1 MLFDRLKIN
10 PFVIFRE
17 IKLLQIIILILSLVS
32 SMVVYLKKKKVQEQ
46 HFMTVHDCI
55 FFFLEDSNGWESFNI
70 ERCSFCRYSA
80 QFQIFELG

>member
-32 SMVVYLKKKKVQEQ
+32 SMVVYLKKKKGPGTT
-46 HFMTVHDCI
+46 FY
-55 FFFLEDSNGWESFNI
+55 DST
-70 ERCSFCRYSA
+70 
-80 QFQIFELG
+80 